1 MYEYIENFKKMGYG
15 LFNHFG
21 LYSILGKGEWVLT
34 LGTYDHAKYNA
45 ELPGKFKVKKD
56 WAKKLV
62 KTAKEAGC
70 KYITLTTRHHD
81 GFSLYDTKGLNDFDA
96 PHSACGRD
104 LIREFVDECNEEG
117 IVPFFYHTLLDWYN
131 PDYKNDF
138 PKYIDYL
145 VKSIEILCTS
155 YGKIGG
161 FWFDGMWDRPNDD
174 WQEDRIYGTI
184 RKYQPEAMIINNTGL
199 AYCGKTGHREIDSV
213 TFERGKAFFFDKS
226 DKPLAGEVCEALTDH
241 WGYTKED
248 ICVKSP
254 KEIIKMLVDCR
265 KFNCNLLLNTGLM
278 GNGLIPEGEKANL
291 LAVGK
296 WIKVNKGFVYNS
308 VAAGIEAENASVLTD
323 GKYYYAVINDVPM
336 CANVNVARA
345 EESKTVTLKTD
356 KKIVSAKWLDNGKS
370 VKGVKKNSFPV
381 EPFSYGYSYGSRVAR
396 FELK

>member
-1 MYEYIENFKKMGYG
+1 MAYEYIENFKKMGFG
-15 LFNHFG
+15 MFNHFG
-21 LYSILGKGEWVLT
+21 LYSILGKGEWVLSQ
-34 LGTYDHAKYNA
+34 GKIDHAKYN
-45 ELPGKFKVKKD
+45 ELTKKFKVKKD
-56 WAKKLV
+56 WAKQLV
-62 KTAKEAGC
+62 KTAKAAGC
-70 KYITLTTRHHD
+70 RYITLTTRHHD
-81 GFSLYDTKGLNDFDA
+81 GFSLYDVKGLNDFDA

-104 LIREFVDECNEEG
+104 LIREFVDECNKEG

-145 VKSIEILCTS
+145 VKSIEILCTQ

-161 FWFDGMWDRPNDD
+161 FWFDGMWDKPNND
-174 WQEDRIYGTI
+174 WQEDRLYGTI

-199 AYCGKTGHREIDSV
+199 SECGKTGHREIDSV
-213 TFERGKAFFFDKS
+213 TFERGKAFFVDTS
-226 DKPLAGEVCEALTDH
+226 EKPLAGEVCEALTDH

-254 KEIIKMLVDCR
+254 KELVEMLIDCR

-296 WIKVNKGFVYNS
+296 WIKVNKGFIYDAVS
-308 VAAGIEAENASVLTD
+308 AGLEAENADLLTD
-323 GKYYYAVINDVPM
+323 GKYYYAVIRKVPM
-336 CANVNVARA
+336 SADPNVSRLAGGR
-345 EESKTVTLKTD
+345 TVTIKTD
-356 KKIVSAKWLDNGKS
+356 KKVVSVKWLDNGKS

-381 EPFSYGYSYGSRVAR
+381 EPFSYGYSYGARVAR